1 MPGSRMKVKKQK
13 LPPPKSVSIS
23 ITGKCN
29 LKCNYCF
36 YANEMAGLKDL
47 PTETWLKFFAELGKI
62 GIMDASLTGDFNR
75 ANPEDCFKN
84 FLQETGASY
93 GLRT

>member
-1 MPGSRMKVKKQK
+1 MRSNGFLGIPRNKREIKLNSSSKNRK

-36 YANEMAGLKDL
+36 YANEMDGLEGPADRDL
-47 PTETWLKFFAELGKI
+47 AEI
-62 GIMDASLTGDFNR
+62 F
-75 ANPEDCFKN
+75 C
-84 FLQETGASY
+84 
-93 GLRT
+93 